1 MDLKNKYKSLNCN
14 DRSLNSEFK
23 SLPSTCLIIFLL
35 IHFIE
40 SFILAFNGWN
50 EGITFTLSGLSHYCY
65 MFKKKKIII
74 PKPMQLYMYILLVI
88 FSEQYFKDRS
98 LKFHCTCLETDNHLH
113 FRLCC
118 SDSFCRFCQSPAWSF
133 AILEW
138 WSHFSRI
145 CWWGWYCLEY
155 IYKRNQNIISWY
167 TNGVNTCNSI

>member
-1 MDLKNKYKSLNCN
+1 MV
-14 DRSLNSEFK
+14 
-23 SLPSTCLIIFLL
+23 
-35 IHFIE
+35 
-40 SFILAFNGWN
+40 AG
-50 EGITFTLSGLSHYCY
+50 
-65 MFKKKKIII
+65 
-74 PKPMQLYMYILLVI
+74 
-88 FSEQYFKDRS
+88 S
-98 LKFHCTCLETDNHLH
+98 LKFHCTCLETDYHLH

-167 TNGVNTCNSI
+167 TNGVNTCNSIQFWLVPPTTIASKVQLGNTKPLTEMFQFCPNSEKNWLFKQNKNKTMDSLRICYIKESVQ